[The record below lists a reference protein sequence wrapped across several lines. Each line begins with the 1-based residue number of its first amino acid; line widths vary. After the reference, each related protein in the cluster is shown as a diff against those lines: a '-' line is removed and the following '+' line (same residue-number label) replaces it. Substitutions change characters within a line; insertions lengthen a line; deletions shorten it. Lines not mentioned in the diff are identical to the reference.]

1 MELNASFLESAKK
14 LFQYYK
20 MLGEKAMAQLE
31 PGQLFTAANE
41 DTNSI
46 AIIVKHLSGNML
58 SRWTDFLTTDG
69 EKPWRNRDGEFEETG
84 DLVDVNEAK
93 NALLDSWEKGWKCL
107 FDALDGLKPE
117 NISDIV
123 YIRNE
128 GHTVMEAI
136 NRQLAHYPYHVGQ
149 IIFYAKMLK
158 SGAWESLSIPKNKS
172 GDYNADKFSKDK
184 SIGQFTDAE
193 LKKHNK

>member
-1 MELNASFLESAKK
+1 MEINMQYLESTKK
-14 LFQYYK
+14 LFLYYK
-20 MLGEKAMAQLE
+20 TLGEKAMAQLE
-31 PGQLFTAANE
+31 PGQLFVAANE

-58 SRWTDFLTTDG
+58 SRWTDFLTSDG
-69 EKPWRNRDGEFEETG
+69 EKEWRDRDGEFEEIHE
-84 DLVDVNEAK
+84 LVDAHEAK
-93 NALLDSWEKGWKCL
+93 TALLESWEKGWTCL

-117 NISDIV
+117 NVSDIV

-158 SGAWESLSIPKNKS
+158 NGAWDSLSIPKNKS
-172 GDYNADKFSKDK
+172 IDYNAEKFSKEK
-184 SIGQFTDAE
+184 SRGQFTDNE
-193 LKKHNK
+193 LDKLK